1 MKRLDRKTDSRF
13 ETIEVHVL
21 NLFSSS
27 AFSGRFSF
35 PDNEWAAVS
44 EEAKDLIRGLLV
56 KAAPKRLSA
65 EAVLNHPWIKVA
77 DDEDDDIDC
86 VDGSPAK
93 EKREQRRRALK
104 TPGNI
109 RRNQSARELSH
120 FAESAMAV
128 KRVILQHFSMRY
140 DYMTKERPN
149 IYQPAKTAGAVNGTN
164 GCRELENSIL
174 SSDDSNT
181 LSSSNDDEQCSPTSI
196 ISSASSGNL
205 VAVATKPPIYSGEIG
220 KMTPP
225 ISMKNNVS
233 ALNSISEIKYSL
245 PDLKQQQKPHNIDDD
260 IDDRENWRHRSN
272 NSADICML
280 KYNNNNNGNNNNF
293 VNKSRRCYNNSY
305 NIRQYHRS
313 NNNSNNNTVAH
324 NLNNKIKNQS
334 WREENSQS
342 ITLQHPQ
349 RQYRQRQQHPP
360 SQQQSSFKKNVKNNF
375 KSNIINENIS
385 NNNSNTNK
393 YVKFSIGDDDED
405 YYYSRTAKFNIYN
418 HANSNNLYI
427 QPNYSSSYEADD
439 DLPIGLSPPT
449 ESLLMQRRLKQSLLS
464 SSSSVPSMIVAA
476 ATEPQITSVN

>member
-1 MKRLDRKTDSRF
+1 MT
-13 ETIEVHVL
+13 EEQTVEIIEVHVL

-181 LSSSNDDEQCSPTSI
+181 LSSSNDDEQSSPTSI

-280 KYNNNNNGNNNNF
+280 KYNNNNNNGNNNNF

-405 YYYSRTAKFNIYN
+405 YYYSRTAKFNIFN

-464 SSSSVPSMIVAA
+464 SSSSVPSMIAAA
-476 ATEPQITSVN
+476 ATTSVN